1 MIRGVF
7 NVLLFAVLA
16 LITVEVHLQSV
27 VFACAQEEV
36 TAEIEADEPTCSL
49 DPTSSKSD
57 CATADPDTA
66 SDVPSHNTGEDL
78 TRHVIS
84 LTDDTFD
91 QLTSTATPATW
102 LIMFKTNS
110 CAICKKAMPVLR
122 DLSVDVDIVSHNDR
136 ELEALSKGQLQH
148 QKEQLGEEKA
158 KSDSTP
164 KGPVYVYEQSTEE
177 GGVPAGPIYVATV
190 DAGWS
195 GKDITKRFEVDAT
208 PTIILLRNEGGH
220 PKEGVDS
227 RSYYVYRSQ
236 RATYP
241 LRNFVLGGYATRKQL
256 DMPLPLS
263 DEERKPD
270 SYLGRISDYLISSP
284 SARWAGGTVLKILL
298 GWFSFIIILG
308 LFMRIH
314 NYAWGENANDY
325 DPEEKEREIEREKAQ
340 GRKEFEASNKP
351 TSTAEERSA
360 RRQKAMWERK
370 ANNRAKF
377 AANREAKETK
387 TKTGG
392 DKQEGDEDEMEGVG
406 YAVKK
411 YPQKVKG
418 GGANKSKNN

>member
-148 QKEQLGEEKA
+148 Q
-158 KSDSTP
+158 
-164 KGPVYVYEQSTEE
+164 
-177 GGVPAGPIYVATV
+177 
-190 DAGWS
+190 
-195 GKDITKRFEVDAT
+195 
-208 PTIILLRNEGGH
+208 
-220 PKEGVDS
+220 
-227 RSYYVYRSQ
+227 
-236 RATYP
+236 
-241 LRNFVLGGYATRKQL
+241 RKQTL
-256 DMPLPLS
+256 MAR
-263 DEERKPD
+263 RKDQFMSTNNPQKKGV
-270 SYLGRISDYLISSP
+270 SQQ
-284 SARWAGGTVLKILL
+284 V
-298 GWFSFIIILG
+298 
-308 LFMRIH
+308 LFMLPQSML
-314 NYAWGENANDY
+314 AGL
-325 DPEEKEREIEREKAQ
+325 EKI
-340 GRKEFEASNKP
+340 
-351 TSTAEERSA
+351 
-360 RRQKAMWERK
+360 
-370 ANNRAKF
+370 
-377 AANREAKETK
+377 
-387 TKTGG
+387 
-392 DKQEGDEDEMEGVG
+392 
-406 YAVKK
+406 
-411 YPQKVKG
+411 
-418 GGANKSKNN
+418 